1 MPYVN
6 PRIALKK
13 YGVSQRTLQRWADSG
28 KIRHIRTERGHRRFW
43 LDDQLEE
50 KTNTAIR
57 QIQPPKEEKLKIA
70 YCRVSS
76 GKQKD
81 DLGRQSKYLS
91 DKYPEHRIVTDV
103 GSGLNFKRRGLLS
116 ILGLVSR
123 GGVQEIVVASKDR
136 LCRFAFDLV
145 AWMCDQNDVKLVVL
159 DQSDK
164 SPNEEFTEDI
174 LAVMQVFSCRWNGK
188 RRYRK
193 TAHSGKKNQDL
204 PTRAPEGDIS
214 EDSGMHEANI
224 QQGY

>member
-6 PRIALKK
+6 PKIALQK
-13 YGVSQRTLQRWADSG
+13 YGVSPRTLQRWADSG
-28 KIRHIRTERGHRRFW
+28 KIRHIRTELGHRRFW
-43 LDDQLEE
+43 IDDQLVQ
-50 KTNTAIR
+50 KTKETSSSIK

-81 DLGRQSKYLS
+81 DLERQSKYLS

-136 LCRFAFDLV
+136 LCRFAFDLI

-174 LAVMQVFSCRWNGK
+174 LAIMQVFSCRWNGK
-188 RRYRK
+188 RRYNK
-193 TAHSGKKNQDL
+193 
-204 PTRAPEGDIS
+204 RAKSAKSADISTSTPEGDIQ
-214 EDSGMHEANI
+214 EDGGMHEENL
-224 QQGY
+224 